1 MHEEINIAIVDDQN
15 LFRQSMA
22 MLINHIDNFKL
33 VAECAGGQQLLD
45 MLADGNL
52 KVDVAI
58 IDMDMPG
65 MNGIELNKLLQK
77 QYPDIKVIILS
88 VHVNEILVTQ
98 MINAG
103 AASYLAKNCDK
114 DELILAVNTVNKTGF
129 YFNADALKAI
139 RKSGNHKL
147 SAIDIL
153 NNVPVSLSDREIQVL
168 QLVCKEYSNA
178 EIGAELYLSARTVEG
193 HRVRIINKIN
203 CRNTAGM
210 VLFAI
215 KHGLFEILP

>member
-1 MHEEINIAIVDDQN
+1 MHKINIAIVDDQN

-22 MLINHIDNFKL
+22 MLINHIENFNL
-33 VAECAGGQQLLD
+33 VAECPGGQQLLNTF
-45 MLADGNL
+45 ADLNCN
-52 KVDVAI
+52 VDVAI

-77 QYPDIKVIILS
+77 LYPHIKVIILS

-114 DELILAVNTVNKTGF
+114 DELILAVNTVYKNGF
-129 YFNADALKAI
+129 YFNADALRAI
-139 RKSGNHKL
+139 RKSGNHKTP
-147 SAIDIL
+147 AIEVL
-153 NNVPVSLSDREIQVL
+153 NNPSMLLSDREKQIL
-168 QLVCKEYSNA
+168 QLICKEYSNA
-178 EIGAELYLSARTVEG
+178 EIAAELFLSARTVEG

-215 KHGLFEILP
+215 KHGLFEILL

>member
-1 MHEEINIAIVDDQN
+1 MHKINIAIVDDQN

-22 MLINHIDNFKL
+22 MLINHIDNFNL

-45 MLADGNL
+45 TIADVNC

-58 IDMDMPG
+58 IDLDMPG
-65 MNGIELNKLLQK
+65 INGIELNKLLQK
-77 QYPDIKVIILS
+77 LHPHIKVIILS

-98 MINAG
+98 TIKAG

-114 DELILAVNTVNKTGF
+114 DELILAVNTVYKNGF

-147 SAIDIL
+147 QAIDVL
-153 NNVPVSLSDREIQVL
+153 NNPAMLLSDREKQIL
-168 QLVCKEYSNA
+168 QLICKEYSNA
-178 EIGAELYLSARTVEG
+178 EIAQELFLSTRTVEG

-215 KHGLFEILP
+215 KHGLFEILL

>member
-1 MHEEINIAIVDDQN
+1 MSEINIAIVDDQN

-22 MLINHIDNFKL
+22 MLINYIGNFKL
-33 VAECAGGQQLLD
+33 VAECGGGQQLLD
-45 MLADGNL
+45 MLADNSL

-77 QYPDIKVIILS
+77 QYPQIKVIILS
-88 VHVNEILVTQ
+88 VHVNEILITQ

-114 DELILAVNTVNKTGF
+114 DELILAVNMVNKKGF

-139 RKSGNHKL
+139 RKSENHKTP
-147 SAIDIL
+147 AIDAL
-153 NNVPVSLSDREIQVL
+153 NNLTVILSERERQIL

-178 EIGAELYLSARTVEG
+178 EIGAELFLSARTVEG

-215 KHGLFEILP
+215 RHGYFEILP

>member
-1 MHEEINIAIVDDQN
+1 MHKVNIAIVDDQN

-22 MLINHIDNFKL
+22 MLINHIENFNL

-45 MLADGNL
+45 MLADVNCSA
-52 KVDVAI
+52 DVAI

-65 MNGIELNKLLQK
+65 MNGIELNKHLQK
-77 QYPDIKVIILS
+77 LHPHIKVIILS

-114 DELILAVNTVNKTGF
+114 DELILAVNTVYKNGF

-139 RKSGNHKL
+139 RKSGNHKTP
-147 SAIDIL
+147 AIDVLNYPSIL
-153 NNVPVSLSDREIQVL
+153 LSDREKQIL
-168 QLVCKEYSNA
+168 QLICKEYSNA
-178 EIGAELYLSARTVEG
+178 EIAAELFLSARTVEG

-215 KHGLFEILP
+215 KHGLFEISL

>member
-1 MHEEINIAIVDDQN
+1 MHKVNIAIVDDQN

-22 MLINHIDNFKL
+22 MLINHIDNFNL

-45 MLADGNL
+45 TLADVNC

-65 MNGIELNKLLQK
+65 MNGIELNKHLQK
-77 QYPDIKVIILS
+77 LHPRIKVIILS

-114 DELILAVNTVNKTGF
+114 DELILAVNTVYKNGF

-139 RKSGNHKL
+139 RKSGNRKTP
-147 SAIDIL
+147 AIDVL
-153 NNVPVSLSDREIQVL
+153 NNPSILLSNREKQIL
-168 QLVCKEYSNA
+168 QLICKEYSNA
-178 EIGAELYLSARTVEG
+178 EIAAELFLSARTVEG

-215 KHGLFEILP
+215 KHGLFEILL

>member
-1 MHEEINIAIVDDQN
+1 MHKVNIAIVDDQN

-22 MLINHIDNFKL
+22 MLINSIDNFKL

-45 MLADGNL
+45 TLADVNC

-65 MNGIELNKLLQK
+65 MNGIELNKHLQK
-77 QYPDIKVIILS
+77 LHPRIKVIILS

-114 DELILAVNTVNKTGF
+114 DELILAVNTVHKNGF

-139 RKSGNHKL
+139 RKSGNRKTP
-147 SAIDIL
+147 AIDVL
-153 NNVPVSLSDREIQVL
+153 NNPSILLSNREKQIL
-168 QLVCKEYSNA
+168 QLICKEYSNA
-178 EIGAELYLSARTVEG
+178 EIAAELFLSARTVEG

-215 KHGLFEILP
+215 KHGLFEILL

>member
-1 MHEEINIAIVDDQN
+1 MHKVNIAIVDDQN

-22 MLINHIDNFKL
+22 MLINHIDNFNL
-33 VAECAGGQQLLD
+33 VAECAGGQQFLD
-45 MLADGNL
+45 TLADVNC

-58 IDMDMPG
+58 IDLDMPG

-77 QYPDIKVIILS
+77 LHPHIKVIILS
-88 VHVNEILVTQ
+88 VHVNEILITQ

-114 DELILAVNTVNKTGF
+114 DELILAVNTVYKNGF
-129 YFNADALKAI
+129 HFNADALKAI
-139 RKSGNHKL
+139 RKSGNHKI
-147 SAIDIL
+147 SAIDVL
-153 NNVPVSLSDREIQVL
+153 NNPAMLLTDREKQIL
-168 QLVCKEYSNA
+168 QLICKEYSNA
-178 EIGAELYLSARTVEG
+178 EIAAELFLSARTVEG

-215 KHGLFEILP
+215 KHGLFEIIL

>member
-1 MHEEINIAIVDDQN
+1 MHKVNIAIVDDQN

-22 MLINHIDNFKL
+22 MLINHIENFNL
-33 VAECAGGQQLLD
+33 VAECPGGQQLLNA
-45 MLADGNL
+45 LADVNCN
-52 KVDVAI
+52 VDVAI

-77 QYPDIKVIILS
+77 LYPHIKVVILS

-114 DELILAVNTVNKTGF
+114 DELILAVNTVYKNGF

-139 RKSGNHKL
+139 RKSGNHKTP
-147 SAIDIL
+147 AIDVL
-153 NNVPVSLSDREIQVL
+153 NNPSMLLSDREKQIL
-168 QLVCKEYSNA
+168 QLICKEYSNA
-178 EIGAELYLSARTVEG
+178 EIAAELFLSARTIEG

-215 KHGLFEILP
+215 KHGLFEMLL

>member
-1 MHEEINIAIVDDQN
+1 MSKINIAIVDDQN
-15 LFRQSMA
+15 IFRQSLA
-22 MLINHIDNFKL
+22 MVMTYTENFEL

-45 MLADGNL
+45 KLATEAL

-77 QYPDIKVIILS
+77 HYPHIRVIILS
-88 VHVNEILVTQ
+88 VHINDILVTQ

-114 DELILAVNTVNKTGF
+114 DELTLAVNTVFKTGF
-129 YFNADALKAI
+129 YFTPSVLKAI
-139 RKSGNHKL
+139 RNSANHKPHPV
-147 SAIDIL
+147 DIL
-153 NNVPVSLSDREIQVL
+153 TALPVPLSDREVAVL
-168 QLVCKEYSNA
+168 QLVCKEFSNA

-193 HRVRIINKIN
+193 HRTRIINKIN

-215 KHGLFEILP
+215 KHGLFELPL

>member
-1 MHEEINIAIVDDQN
+1 MHKVNIAIVDDQN

-22 MLINHIDNFKL
+22 MLINHIDNFNL
-33 VAECAGGQQLLD
+33 AAECAGGQQLLNA
-45 MLADGNL
+45 LADVNC

-65 MNGIELNKLLQK
+65 MNGIELNKHLQK
-77 QYPDIKVIILS
+77 LHPHIKVIILS

-114 DELILAVNTVNKTGF
+114 DELILAVNTVYKNGF

-139 RKSGNHKL
+139 RKSGNHKTP
-147 SAIDIL
+147 AIDVL
-153 NNVPVSLSDREIQVL
+153 NNPSMILSNREKQIL
-168 QLVCKEYSNA
+168 QLICKEYSNA
-178 EIGAELYLSARTVEG
+178 EIAAELFLSARTVEG

-215 KHGLFEILP
+215 KHGLFEILL

>member
-1 MHEEINIAIVDDQN
+1 MHKVNIAIVDDQN

-22 MLINHIDNFKL
+22 MLINYIDNFNL
-33 VAECAGGQQLLD
+33 VAECAGGQQFLD
-45 MLADGNL
+45 TLADVNC

-58 IDMDMPG
+58 IDLDMPG
-65 MNGIELNKLLQK
+65 MNGIDLNKLLQK
-77 QYPDIKVIILS
+77 LHPHIKVIILS

-114 DELILAVNTVNKTGF
+114 DELILAVNTVYKNGF

-139 RKSGNHKL
+139 RKSGNHKIP
-147 SAIDIL
+147 AIDVL
-153 NNVPVSLSDREIQVL
+153 NNPSMLLSDREKQIL
-168 QLVCKEYSNA
+168 QLICKEYSNA
-178 EIGAELYLSARTVEG
+178 EIAAELFLSARTVEG

-215 KHGLFEILP
+215 KHGLFEILL